1 MNPDP
6 RCADAGPDQ
15 AWTLTGPDGLQIR
28 LLAHGA
34 AWVGCRVPLPDG
46 SRREVLLG
54 FDDLASQRANRA
66 YVGAVVGRYANRI
79 AGRMLRRDGLAWPL
93 ACAAGANHQL
103 HGGPGGFHQRD
114 WSLLERSDSHL
125 LLGLHSADGD
135 QGYPGA
141 LDVQVGYALLPGLA
155 VEVSFSATLG
165 GDQPC
170 PVGLTQHAYFQLD
183 GAGGAYGARVGDVRR
198 QRLRV
203 AASQVLPVDG
213 AGLPSAAP
221 QPVEGTPFDLRRLR
235 NLGQALDHAYLLEA
249 AAARGEQ
256 PAAELWSEDGRL
268 GLALSATLPALQ
280 VYTGNF
286 LGPDTAACTPAWPD
300 HGGIALEPQYL
311 PDSPHH
317 PEWPQPDCWLAPGA
331 SWRQRFV
338 YRFVPGP
345 V

>member
-1 MNPDP
+1 MNAES
-6 RCADAGPDQ
+6 RCADAAPGQ
-15 AWTLTGPDGLQIR
+15 AWTLNGPEGERGLQIR
-28 LLAHGA
+28 VLAHGA
-34 AWVGCRVPLPDG
+34 SWVGCRVPLADG
-46 SRREVLLG
+46 SVREVLLG

-66 YVGAVVGRYANRI
+66 FVGAVVGRYANRI
-79 AGRMLRRDGLAWPL
+79 AGRQLRRGGQVWPL
-93 ACAAGANHQL
+93 ACAPGANHQL

-114 WSLLERSDSHL
+114 WTLLECGPDQL

-141 LDVQVGYALLPGLA
+141 LEVQVRYSLRAPLC
-155 VEVSFSATLG
+155 VEVEFSATLG

-183 GAGGAYGARVGDVRR
+183 GAHTALAVDVRR

-203 AASQVLPVDG
+203 AAGQVLPVDES
-213 AGLPSAAP
+213 ALPSAPP
-221 QPVEGTPFDLRRLR
+221 QPVDGTDFDLRRLR
-235 NLGQALDHAYLLEA
+235 SPLRTLDHAYLLDA

-256 PAAELWSEDGRL
+256 PAAELWSADGQL
-268 GLALSATLPALQ
+268 GLELSATLPALQ
-280 VYTGNF
+280 VYTGNY
-286 LGPDTAACTPAWPD
+286 LGTDTAACSPAWPD
-300 HGGIALEPQYL
+300 HTGLALEPQYL

-331 SWRQRFV
+331 TWRQRFV

-345 V
+345 L